1 MLLINYRV
9 RFIIADKNVTK
20 THLKFAIG
28 IFTQVD
34 RRNEAVVAQGE
45 YIFT

>member
-9 RFIIADKNVTK
+9 QLIITDKKVPK

-28 IFTQVD
+28 IFTQVG

>member
-9 RFIIADKNVTK
+9 RLITTDKKVPK

-28 IFTQVD
+28 IFTQVG

>member
-1 MLLINYRV
+1 MLLINYRLQL
-9 RFIIADKNVTK
+9 IITDNKVPK